1 MQSCSP
7 RSSMS
12 NEDDTIMMS
21 QMITDMKKTMSVLQA
36 SPQNEAFYKS
46 NRRQSAIRDMSSL
59 EGVVPMPNLQDLQD
73 RRRPTLA
80 PTTRPTTK
88 KMPSA
93 RSLEEASPI
102 LHRTRHTFYSK
113 NQRSQSLRC
122 LSSAMM
128 TNEKPRQ
135 RRSFDQAVT
144 ATPVTPPPPPQS
156 TPISP
161 PRPLDFYGNC
171 LQSLYSSEEATPV
184 QSNCTQE
191 KKHCAVY
198 SHGIS
203 LNISSPKVMTTHTSN
218 KSLLSRQSLPNLRL
232 IVCTTA

>member
-7 RSSMS
+7 RSSTS
-12 NEDDTIMMS
+12 NEDETIMMS
-21 QMITDMKKTMSVLQA
+21 QMIKDMQKTRSVLQA
-36 SPQNEAFYKS
+36 SPQNEAFYKR

-59 EGVVPMPNLQDLQD
+59 EGVVPMPNIQD

-80 PTTRPTTK
+80 PTTRPITK

-122 LSSAMM
+122 LSSAML
-128 TNEKPRQ
+128 TGKEKPRQ

-144 ATPVTPPPPPQS
+144 ATPITPPPPPQR

-161 PRPLDFYGNC
+161 PRRLDFYDNC
-171 LQSLYSSEEATPV
+171 LQSLYSSEEGTPV
-184 QSNCTQE
+184 QSNCKQH
-191 KKHCAVY
+191 KKHSVFY
-198 SHGIS
+198 SQGIS
-203 LNISSPKVMTTHTSN
+203 LNISSPKVMTKHMSN
-218 KSLLSRQSLPNLRL
+218 KSLLSRQSMPNLRL
-232 IVCTTA
+232 IACPTA